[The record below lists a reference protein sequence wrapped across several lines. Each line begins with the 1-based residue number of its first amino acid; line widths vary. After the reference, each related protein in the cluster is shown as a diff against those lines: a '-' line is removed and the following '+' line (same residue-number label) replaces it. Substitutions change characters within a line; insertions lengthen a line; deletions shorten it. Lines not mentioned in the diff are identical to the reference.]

1 MFELQVAD
9 LLNWFCRSE
18 AGEEPRFRTRDG
30 EEGEGRH
37 SSTRLIKE
45 IEEREFLSE
54 SEVAVLKDSKDAR
67 DELIHR
73 LVERNEVVTRTD
85 HELLLSEIINL
96 RSRIIM
102 GYEFAKNRKVFYA
115 KKVQE
120 QLGLPDDFFDE
131 IVKRQRVEAEAGEA
145 NVAEAL
151 WFLADG

>member
-1 MFELQVAD
+1 MSSQQIQQWLALLHRPRTIISLIMEVYGETAWWGCMFELQVAD

-67 DELIHR
+67 DELI
-73 LVERNEVVTRTD
+73 
-85 HELLLSEIINL
+85 
-96 RSRIIM
+96 
-102 GYEFAKNRKVFYA
+102 
-115 KKVQE
+115 
-120 QLGLPDDFFDE
+120 
-131 IVKRQRVEAEAGEA
+131 
-145 NVAEAL
+145 
-151 WFLADG
+151 